1 MIPLFLVISVPSTTD
16 NTYSWMFRIGAFILV
31 IVLGKMKF
39 PVAPVS
45 SIIVI
50 FFPRRVARILN
61 FPEPSVAAT
70 TYGLGPSGP
79 SPSIMIS
86 LLYKF
91 NHTRLVGV

>member
-1 MIPLFLVISVPSTTD
+1 MKFLV
-16 NTYSWMFRIGAFILV
+16 AL
-31 IVLGKMKF
+31 
-39 PVAPVS
+39 VS

-61 FPEPSVAAT
+61 FPKPSITAT
-70 TYGLGPSGP
+70 TYGLGLLGP